1 MNALYCLFKETC
13 RKHPDRPA
21 VREQG
26 GAVIRYGRLEELA
39 SSAADWLTES
49 GVTAGQHVALFAQNG
64 IEFII
69 GYWAIQKVS
78 AVAVLVPA
86 FSKSW
91 DLKRIQEHC
100 DIDHW
105 LTDFLRRTV
114 LEETFTIQ
122 TVAPRWPS
130 ASLYL
135 MQGSAPAS
143 RAISHSMAVILP
155 TSGTT
160 GRLKG
165 VMLDAESLAW
175 NAQAY
180 AKDLQLD
187 EADKVLLMLPMTG
200 AFAHTTQ
207 MLAHLFTGGE
217 LIFGPDLFMPQDF
230 THILQRIAPT
240 ITGLVPSLYRKI
252 LALHPK
258 AYRVPLQKL
267 VIAGEPIDQS
277 LVQQSRQRFPGIEI
291 IKAYGLSEAGPRV
304 TQISS
309 AHGTPFDDTVGGP
322 LPGVRIK
329 IVNDQF
335 QSLGP
340 GETGEICVASPG
352 LMKGYYKDPEHTRAV
367 MSQGWLRTGDIGQLN
382 QQGFLIVLGR
392 SKNLIIK
399 SGYNVSPEEIEAFLN
414 TIPGIGE
421 ALVFGRQNHVYGEA
435 IVAHVVPIK
444 KASLEVSDI
453 LSQCRARLAPVKV
466 PDEIHLVEAL
476 PDSGNGKLVRKQVRG
491 RRPKLKG
498 RAARPGRWGGEE
510 A

>member
-1 MNALYCLFKETC
+1 MNALYRLFKDSC
-13 RKHPDRPA
+13 LKHPIRPA
-21 VREQG
+21 VREQD

-91 DLKRIQEHC
+91 DLERIQEHC

-105 LTDFLRRTV
+105 LADFSRRSV
-114 LEETFTIQ
+114 LEDTFSIQ
-122 TVAPRWPS
+122 TLAPRWLSSP
-130 ASLYL
+130 LCL
-135 MQGSAPAS
+135 MHGCGNPVKANPQP
-143 RAISHSMAVILP
+143 IAVILP

-165 VMLDAESLAW
+165 VTLDADSLVW

-180 AKDLQLD
+180 ANDLHLS
-187 EADKVLLMLPMTG
+187 ETEKALLLLPMTG

-217 LIFGPDLFMPQDF
+217 LIFGPELFMPQQF
-230 THILQRIAPT
+230 AHLVQRTQPT

-252 LALHPK
+252 LASLPK
-258 AYRVPLQKL
+258 LAQVPLQRL
-267 VIAGEPIDQS
+267 VLAGEPIDQA
-277 LVQQSRQRFPGIEI
+277 LVHQGRQQFPGIEI

-309 AHGTPFDDTVGGP
+309 AKGTAFDDTLGRP
-322 LPGVRIK
+322 LLGARIK
-329 IVNDQF
+329 IVNDQGR
-335 QSLGP
+335 SLAP
-340 GETGEICVASPG
+340 GETGEICVASPS
-352 LMKGYYKDPEHTRAV
+352 LMKGYYKDPEHTHAI
-367 MSQGWLRTGDIGQLN
+367 MSRGWLRTGDIGQLTKE
-382 QQGFLIVLGR
+382 GFLIVLGR

-414 TIPGIGE
+414 TIPGVRE
-421 ALVFGRQNHVYGEA
+421 AMVFGRQNNVYGEGIIA
-435 IVAHVVPIK
+435 HIVASK
-444 KASLEVSDI
+444 KGTLGGSDI
-453 LSQCRARLAPVKV
+453 LSQCRARLAPIKV
-466 PDEIHLVEAL
+466 PDEIHLVDAL
-476 PDSGNGKLVRKQVRG
+476 PDNFNGKLVRKEVRAHWPMPDDREITLG
-491 RRPKLKG
+491 RR
-498 RAARPGRWGGEE
+498 GEKE